1 MNYPLRDKIAKDMWQ
16 IWIEANKPNLDGF
29 DCPKDFYFMA
39 EIAMK
44 EIHGELDRIVLDVVK
59 KLIDANATY

>member
-1 MNYPLRDKIAKDMWQ
+1 MNYQLRDKIAKDMRQ

-39 EIAMK
+39 EI
-44 EIHGELDRIVLDVVK
+44 VLDVVK